1 MAFVLMREKN
11 PPTALGLDELKGIHV
26 VDTRLIRR
34 RQEEEE
40 ASRYIREKALQ
51 EIFKICGVLKEENKD

>member
-1 MAFVLMREKN
+1 MGGAGGGVIRYSAHSSVHMYLREKN

-34 RQEEEE
+34 RQEE
-40 ASRYIREKALQ
+40 AGGRGGK
-51 EIFKICGVLKEENKD
+51 